1 MNDIEKF
8 QELSKK
14 AEGINRQIATLEGS
28 RNEVLRQLAELGI
41 DPDNLSDTISKLEK
55 ECEELSTQITKAV
68 ADLSV
73 KIDETNKVLNA

>member
-28 RNEVLRQLAELGI
+28 RNEVLRQLSELGI
-41 DPDNLSDTISKLEK
+41 EPDNLAATISQLEV
-55 ECEELSTQITKAV
+55 ECERLNQQIKQAV
-68 ADLSV
+68 AELSV
-73 KIDETNKVLNA
+73 KIEETSKVLNG

>member
-28 RNEVLRQLAELGI
+28 RNEVLRQLSELGI
-41 DPDNLSDTISKLEK
+41 KPDNLAATISQLEV
-55 ECEELSTQITKAV
+55 ECERLNQEIKQAV
-68 ADLSV
+68 AELSV
-73 KIDETNKVLNA
+73 KIEETNKVLNG

>member
-14 AEGINRQIATLEGS
+14 AEDINRQIATLEGS

-41 DPDNLSDTISKLEK
+41 EPDNLAATISQLEK
-55 ECEELSTQITKAV
+55 DCDALNEKIKQAV
-68 ADLSV
+68 TELSV
-73 KIDETNKVLNA
+73 KIDETNKVLNG

>member
-28 RNEVLRQLAELGI
+28 RNEVLRQLSELGI
-41 DPDNLSDTISKLEK
+41 EPNNLAATISQLEV
-55 ECEELSTQITKAV
+55 ECERLNQQIKQAV
-68 ADLSV
+68 AELSV
-73 KIDETNKVLNA
+73 KIEETNKVLNG

>member
-28 RNEVLRQLAELGI
+28 RNEVLRQLSDLGI
-41 DPDNLSDTISKLEK
+41 EPDNLAATINQLEV
-55 ECEELSTQITKAV
+55 ECERLNQQIKQAV
-68 ADLSV
+68 AELSV
-73 KIDETNKVLNA
+73 KIEETNKVLNG

>member
-28 RNEVLRQLAELGI
+28 RNEVLRQLSDMGIEPGNLAE
-41 DPDNLSDTISKLEK
+41 TICRLEK
-55 ECEELSTQITKAV
+55 ECNELEQQIKQAV
-68 ADLSV
+68 AELSV
-73 KIDETNKVLNA
+73 KIDETTKILNT

>member
-28 RNEVLRQLAELGI
+28 RNEVLRQLSELGI
-41 DPDNLSDTISKLEK
+41 KPDNLAATISQLEV
-55 ECEELSTQITKAV
+55 ECERLNQEIKQAV
-68 ADLSV
+68 AELSV
-73 KIDETNKVLNA
+73 KIEETNKVLND